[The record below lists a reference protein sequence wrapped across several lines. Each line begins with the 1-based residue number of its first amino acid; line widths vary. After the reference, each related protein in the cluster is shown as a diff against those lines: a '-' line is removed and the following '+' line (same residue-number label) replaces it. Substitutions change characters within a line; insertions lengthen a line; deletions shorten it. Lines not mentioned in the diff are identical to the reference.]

1 MVRQGEHGR
10 RTDMA
15 AQTSTYGIGQQV
27 NLPYSETVER
37 TKEALKAEG
46 FGVLCEIDVQ
56 KTLKEKLGADFRPY
70 VILGACNPPLA
81 HQALQAEVDLGLLLP
96 CNVVVYTT
104 DQGTLVK
111 AMDPEPV
118 LGLVGNP
125 VLAPIAREVKT
136 RLQRVIARVAGQSV

>member
-1 MVRQGEHGR
+1 MTMQ
-10 RTDMA
+10 
-15 AQTSTYGIGQQV
+15 STRYGFGQQV
-27 NLPYSETVER
+27 NLPFGEAVER

-56 KTLKEKLGADFRPY
+56 KTMKEKLGADFRPY

-81 HQALQAEVDLGLLLP
+81 HQALEAELDLGLLLP
-96 CNVVVYTT
+96 CNVVVYAT
-104 DQGTLVK
+104 DQGTRVE

-125 VLAPIAREVKT
+125 KLPPIAREVKS
-136 RLQRVIARVAGQSV
+136 RLQRVVGSVTASSAP